1 MSKFTDYFPTA
12 GGGAGGGGGLTNTY
26 AAFHVNDGTVT
37 GFPLT
42 AGYTPSTGVYE
53 HPEGGVFLKTGHTLK
68 DQGSTYSNS
77 VITGLAHSE
86 RAAPTPNPVATA
98 NPYSLSYADASTGY
112 GTITITSKLHYVPT
126 DGLGTIYLTYLQP
139 SGYSNQNYT
148 HRTQILRWEKQADGS
163 FIQGSNLVMQVVSTA
178 NHYPSGISYDPVNQL
193 WVCIVYH
200 GGNDAFNPLQI
211 YTASSIDGAWTLRA
225 SRLPP
230 LADPAAS
237 RASQQYDNYFFDLT
251 NFAVTTWT
259 DQGFVY
265 WNLRNRAS
273 GHSGSY
279 TMAFNTSTNAIT
291 GNNDNTGNTQVVIT
305 PRFGSGV
312 RTDGTVYSTRQSTGF
327 TSFSDTALTTQTAT
341 FSDTTVGLQFG
352 NDWVIIA
359 GKPYN
364 VSDLN
369 DGEGFR
375 LIEWS
380 FSGINIIGDGTART
394 LTTITGLSGNLA
406 QTVFFKIG

>member
-1 MSKFTDYFPTA
+1 MANFSNYFPIPSS
-12 GGGAGGGGGLTNTY
+12 GGGGGGLTNTY
-26 AAFHVNDGTVT
+26 AAFHVNDGTVA

-42 AGYTPSTGVYE
+42 VGYTPSTGVYE

-86 RAAPTPNPVATA
+86 RAAPTPNPVVTTD
-98 NPYSLSYADASTGY
+98 PYSTTIRNASTGY
-112 GTITITSKLHYVPT
+112 ATISIPSKLHYVPT
-126 DGLGTIYLTYLQP
+126 DGLGTIYLTYLQ
-139 SGYSNQNYT
+139 SNNFSNNNFNHQPA
-148 HRTQILRWEKQADGS
+148 ILRWEKQADGS

-193 WVCIVYH
+193 WVGIVYH

-211 YTASSIDGAWTLRA
+211 YTASSPDGAWTLRA

-230 LADPAAS
+230 LADPNAS
-237 RASQQYDNYFFDLT
+237 RASQQYDNYFFDL
-251 NFAVTTWT
+251 NNEVTTWT

-273 GHSGSY
+273 GHNNSY
-279 TMAFNTSTNAIT
+279 IMAFNTSTNAIT

-305 PRFGSGV
+305 PRFGPEV
-312 RTDGTVYSTRQSTGF
+312 RTDGTVYSTRQATGF

-352 NDWVIIA
+352 NEWVIIA
-359 GKPYN
+359 GKLYN

>member
-26 AAFHVNDGTVT
+26 AAFHVNDGTVI

-42 AGYTPSTGVYE
+42 VGYTPSTGVYE
-53 HPEGGVFLKTGHTLK
+53 HPEGGVFLKTGHTLL

-77 VITGLAHSE
+77 VITGVAHSE
-86 RAAPTPNPVATA
+86 RAAPTPNPVATS
-98 NPYSLSYADASTGY
+98 NPYSLQYADASTGY
-112 GTITITSKLHYVPT
+112 GTVTITSKLHYAPT

-139 SGYSNQNYT
+139 ADMSNQGFT

-163 FIQGSNLVMQVVSTA
+163 FIQGSNLVMKVVSTT
-178 NHYPSGISYDPVNQL
+178 NRYPGGISYDPVSQL
-193 WVCIVYH
+193 WICIGYH
-200 GGNDAFNPLQI
+200 GGNSSGTPLQI
-211 YTASSIDGAWTLRA
+211 YTASSVDGTWTARA

-230 LADPAAS
+230 LSNPSAS
-237 RASQQYDNYFFDLT
+237 RESQLSDNYFFGLGGSI
-251 NFAVTTWT
+251 ATWV
-259 DQGFVY
+259 DQGFFY
-265 WNLRNRAS
+265 WSLRNRAS
-273 GHSGSY
+273 GHNNSY
-279 TMAFNTSTNAIT
+279 IMAFNPSTNAIT

-312 RTDGTVYSTRQSTGF
+312 RTDGTVYSTRQATGF
-327 TSFSDTALTTQTAT
+327 TSFSDPALTTQTGIL
-341 FSDTTVGLQFG
+341 SDTTVGLQFG

-359 GKPYN
+359 GKLYN
-364 VSDLN
+364 ISDLN